1 MIVSEYS
8 TDEYKS
14 RKINIGAMIK
24 IPKTLKFIPDR
35 MHICKYDV
43 KKLLFVIRFVADP
56 FQNVFNTLTLI
67 LIFWKTKTFFK
78 KP

>member
-24 IPKTLKFIPDR
+24 NPKTLKFIPDR
-35 MHICKYDV
+35 MLKSYF
-43 KKLLFVIRFVADP
+43 L
-56 FQNVFNTLTLI
+56 
-67 LIFWKTKTFFK
+67 
-78 KP
+78 